1 MPDAVFD
8 FVAIAARLNRRPPP
22 EQIIPV
28 EADAD
33 AVARAMTRVPSSDPA
48 RKVVS

>member
-8 FVAIAARLNRRPPP
+8 FAAIAARLNRRPPP

-28 EADAD
+28 EADGSTI
-33 AVARAMTRVPSSDPA
+33 ARAMTHVPASDPT
-48 RKVVS
+48 RKAVS